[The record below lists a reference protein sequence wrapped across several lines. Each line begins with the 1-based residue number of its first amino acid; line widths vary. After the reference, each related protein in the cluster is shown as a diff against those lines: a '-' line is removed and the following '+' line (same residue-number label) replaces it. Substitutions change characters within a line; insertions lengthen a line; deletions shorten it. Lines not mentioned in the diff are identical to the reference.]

1 VARLALFVD
10 YQNTYKGARE
20 AFHSWN
26 DFQTCG
32 QIHPLLLGQQ
42 IVSKD
47 AYDNE
52 LTAIRVYRGRP
63 DSLKDPRG
71 YSANLRQC
79 MAWEASS
86 PLLKVIWRTLRYPRD
101 WPEEKAEEK
110 GIDVALAIDVVAMA
124 VRKEYD
130 VGVVMST
137 DTDIKPALEAVVS
150 LGGNPFPRVAVAAW
164 SSPDR
169 HSRRL
174 SIAGRQLWCF
184 WLDENDYQAVA
195 DQTNYAA
202 PATSADS

>member
-1 VARLALFVD
+1 VARLILFVD

-20 AFHSWN
+20 AFHLW
-26 DFQTCG
+26 DDHQTCG

-47 AYDNE
+47 EYDNE
-52 LTAIRVYRGRP
+52 LAAIRVYRGRP

-71 YSANLRQC
+71 YSANLRQSTV
-79 MAWEASS
+79 WEASS
-86 PLLKVIWRTLRYPRD
+86 PLLKVISRTLRYPRN
-101 WPEEKAEEK
+101 WPQEKAEEK

-124 VRKEYD
+124 VREEYD

-150 LGGNPFPRVAVAAW
+150 LGVNPFPRVAVAAW
-164 SSPDR
+164 SSPAR

-184 WLDENDYQAVA
+184 WLDENDYNAVA
-195 DQTNYAA
+195 DPTNYAA
-202 PATSADS
+202 AAG